1 MAEKNRRNCLRS
13 MVLGLVLLL
22 QLVNPLEIQA
32 APSTGESTNLVVLV
46 RFQGDA
52 TGDENTGYNTP
63 YTSKIAGAP
72 STYWGLLQRRFN
84 GENDKFAIGSF
95 REYLSKVSGGQH

>member
-1 MAEKNRRNCLRS
+1 MAKKNRWNCLRS

-32 APSTGESTNLVVLV
+32 APSTGKSTNLVVLV

-52 TGDENTGYNTP
+52 IGDENTGYNTP
-63 YTSKIAGAP
+63 YTSQIAGAP
-72 STYWGLLQRRFN
+72 ST
-84 GENDKFAIGSF
+84 
-95 REYLSKVSGGQH
+95 